1 MSAEVEFN
9 AAKEKVM
16 TLTEKPNNE
25 VLLNLYALAKQA
37 EVGEINIDPPKMFDF
52 VAQAKYNA
60 WKSKAGMSKEAAM
73 QAYVDLVNSLFK

>member
-1 MSAEVEFN
+1 MTTADDFA

-25 VLLNLYALAKQA
+25 ILLNLYALAKQA
-37 EVGEINIDPPKMFDF
+37 EIGEINIDPPKMFDF

-60 WKSKAGMSKEAAM
+60 WKSKAGMTQEAAM
-73 QAYVDLVNSLFK
+73 QAYVDLVNSLF

>member
-1 MSAEVEFN
+1 MAVLDDFN
-9 AAKEKVM
+9 AAKDKVM
-16 TLTEKPNNE
+16 TLSEKPNNE
-25 VLLNLYALAKQA
+25 VLLNLYALAKQS

-60 WKSKAGMSKEAAM
+60 WKSKSGMSSEQAM